1 MAENKR
7 KNYKSLTMTLRKYST
22 EQQIDERIGE
32 MAEEISGIMKTNSNT
47 GKYP

>member
-7 KNYKSLTMTLRKYST
+7 KNYKSLTDDLTEILLT

-32 MAEEISGIMKTNSNT
+32 MAEEISE
-47 GKYP
+47 